1 MEQHMSVVKFVFRK
15 NKEVVTWIY
24 LWQKIFSDA
33 LNSLKCEIFSE
44 EIKVQFFSSGCISPS
59 LFPLS
64 LLCWFIVN
72 TRWESHINTQIVCST
87 GDFYFFFFSF
97 AQWHFWTSG
106 LMLNQTSS
114 DLMRRLKTDSGVWLW
129 PSAEEVQVGWWFTG
143 VYCKLTARRFLFHL
157 LFVVLLVLI

>member
-87 GDFYFFFFSF
+87 GVFYFFFFF
-97 AQWHFWTSG
+97 CPVA
-106 LMLNQTSS
+106 LLNIWANAKS
-114 DLMRRLKTDSGVWLW
+114 DIIRFN
-129 PSAEEVQVGWWFTG
+129 EEVEDWFWCVT
-143 VYCKLTARRFLFHL
+143 VTICRRGASGM
-157 LFVVLLVLI
+157 VVHWCVL

>member
-44 EIKVQFFSSGCISPS
+44 EIKVQFFSSGCIPPS

-87 GDFYFFFFSF
+87 GVFYFFFFF
-97 AQWHFWTSG
+97 FCPVA
-106 LMLNQTSS
+106 LLNIWANAKS
-114 DLMRRLKTDSGVWLW
+114 DIIRFN
-129 PSAEEVQVGWWFTG
+129 EEVEDWFWCVTVTICG
-143 VYCKLTARRFLFHL
+143 RGASGM
-157 LFVVLLVLI
+157 VVHWCVL